1 MCKLPAVPHLRKYTF
16 LRIFAIESDTMK
28 TIILTHPAFSPD
40 VGFDVRQ
47 RSHDNIYL
55 PNDNKNITLK
65 EIHFVT
71 NSCLKPLQEGFPG
84 QRTGSGQEQE
94 VGSSGPENSTFF
106 NNRYGKRQ
114 SVHYRMKISI
124 FVQ

>member
-1 MCKLPAVPHLRKYTF
+1 
-16 LRIFAIESDTMK
+16 MK

-47 RSHDNIYL
+47 RSHDNSYL